1 MKFTKNHEWANLEGD
16 NATIGISAYA
26 AEQLGD
32 VVYVELPEVG
42 DSIKKGDSIGT
53 IESVKTV
60 SDLYAPVSG
69 EVVELNEEIEDN
81 PGLVNEDAQ
90 KGGWLLKVKVSDK
103 GELDD
108 LLNEEDYK
116 KICE

>member
-42 DSIKKGDSIGT
+42 DSIKKDDVIGT

-60 SDLYAPVSG
+60 SDLNAPVSG
-69 EVVELNEEIEDN
+69 EVVEINEEIEDN
-81 PGLVNEDAQ
+81 PGLVNEEPQ
-90 KGGWLLKVKVSDK
+90 KGGWLLKVKVSDQN
-103 GELDD
+103 ELND

>member
-1 MKFTKNHEWANLEGD
+1 MKFTKNHEWVNLEGE

-42 DSIKKGDSIGT
+42 DSIKKGEPIGT

-69 EVVELNEEIEDN
+69 EVAELNEEIEDN
-81 PGLVNEDAQ
+81 PGLVNEEAQ

-103 GELDD
+103 NELND